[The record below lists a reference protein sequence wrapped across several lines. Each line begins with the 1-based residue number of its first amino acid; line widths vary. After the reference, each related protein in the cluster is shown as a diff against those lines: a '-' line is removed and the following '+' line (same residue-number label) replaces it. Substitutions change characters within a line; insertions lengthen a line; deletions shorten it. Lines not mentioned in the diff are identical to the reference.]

1 MKCEMTLYY
10 LLKITYYRK
19 RKTNKKNIIADFKS
33 ENYCVL
39 IQIEL
44 YLATDS
50 REPIRFN
57 KQLYSWFYLLLTIT
71 HPLQLAL
78 EVKSESLLT
87 MFPKHFIYSYNK
99 TETNIAGGGGG
110 EFFLIRG

>member
-1 MKCEMTLYY
+1 MKCEMILYY

-19 RKTNKKNIIADFKS
+19 RKTNKKKITDFKS

-57 KQLYSWFYLLLTIT
+57 KQLYS
-71 HPLQLAL
+71 
-78 EVKSESLLT
+78 
-87 MFPKHFIYSYNK
+87 
-99 TETNIAGGGGG
+99 
-110 EFFLIRG
+110 